1 VSATRV
7 SCDDDFCTS
16 TYNGLLPDCKKELPC
31 QYNVVYG
38 DGSSTAGYFVSD
50 TVQFERV
57 TGNLQTGLSNG
68 TVTFGSVAVLLL
80 YCGFVVL
87 NIFQMLCLD
96 FEGLIRVQ
104 LLI

>member
-80 YCGFVVL
+80 
-87 NIFQMLCLD
+87 
-96 FEGLIRVQ
+96 
-104 LLI
+104 